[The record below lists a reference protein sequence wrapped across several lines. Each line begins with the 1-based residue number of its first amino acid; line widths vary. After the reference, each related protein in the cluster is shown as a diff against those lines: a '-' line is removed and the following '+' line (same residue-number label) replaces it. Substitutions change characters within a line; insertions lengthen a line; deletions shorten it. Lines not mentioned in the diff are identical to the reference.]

1 MKHTLLLSAAFLMAS
16 LSGACGQAGEAGG
29 TPDARPVAELS
40 GTDTPDGET
49 QVNPT
54 DSPEA
59 ILAALPRTIVVDN
72 DVLTADVSID
82 EAVFS
87 FTPALAQD
95 IVADAQARID
105 AMEADAKTYQKV
117 DPDYFRPYALK
128 IDWQVT
134 GAAGMLAGLEGFIY
148 THTGGAHGNYM
159 TDGRIYNTQTG
170 ERMRIGDLFS
180 DKEAAAVALAPKVY
194 ELVARAKTDRSGSP
208 GSYEMFLGESKDAM
222 GVSDILAGNIS
233 LIASTMAG
241 KLGGLAL
248 HYAPYEIGSYAEG
261 AYHITLPQADFR
273 TLLKPE
279 YQTLF
284 AGAPAEIQRL
294 GE

>member
-1 MKHTLLLSAAFLMAS
+1 MKQTLLLSAALLMAS

-29 TPDARPVAELS
+29 TSNSPPVAELT
-40 GTDTPDGET
+40 GTDTTDGEAQAT
-49 QVNPT
+49 PAE
-54 DSPEA
+54 SPEA
-59 ILAALPRTIVVDN
+59 ILAAMPRTIVVDN

-87 FTPALAQD
+87 FTPELAQD

-105 AMEADAKTYQKV
+105 AMLEDAKTYQKM
-117 DPDYFRPYALK
+117 DPDYFRPYAMK

-134 GAAGMLAGLEGFIY
+134 GAAGPLAGLEGFIY

-170 ERMRIGDLFS
+170 ERMRIGNLFS
-180 DKEAAAVALAPKVY
+180 DKEAAAAALAPKVY

-208 GSYEMFLGESKDAM
+208 DSYEMFLGESKDAM
-222 GVSDILAGNIS
+222 GVSDVLAGNIS
-233 LIASTMAG
+233 LVASTEAG
-241 KLGGLAL
+241 KLGGFAL

-261 AYHITLPQADFR
+261 AYHITVPEADFR
-273 TLLKPE
+273 NLLKPE
-279 YQTLF
+279 YQSLF
-284 AGAPAEIQRL
+284 SGDPAEIQRL
-294 GE
+294 GQ

>member
-1 MKHTLLLSAAFLMAS
+1 MKHTLLLSAAFLMAG

-29 TPDARPVAELS
+29 TPDARPVAELP

-49 QVNPT
+49 QVNPSE
-54 DSPEA
+54 SPEA

-134 GAAGMLAGLEGFIY
+134 GAAGKLAGL
-148 THTGGAHGNYM
+148 
-159 TDGRIYNTQTG
+159 

-194 ELVARAKTDRSGSP
+194 ELVARAKTARSGSP
-208 GSYEMFLGESKDAM
+208 DSYEMFLGESKDAM
-222 GVSDILAGNIS
+222 GVSDVLAGNIS
-233 LIASTMAG
+233 LIASTEAG

-279 YQTLF
+279 YRTLF
-284 AGAPAEIQRL
+284 AGEPAEIQRL